1 MPFCIQCGTRLEEG
15 ARFCTSCGA
24 RQPEPAAAASVPRTE
39 DRPAASHQNSY
50 NYDPTIYSGGD
61 RAGNVPSRKKGG
73 TIFFIVLAVL
83 VVLAALIYVFSAVN
97 RGKPPAADSDVLGIY
112 VLQKAE
118 TNGITVDAGDLWK
131 NGFTIELKARGRAE
145 LNVDGKTGGAS
156 WTLEG
161 SKFTIKGSGLDCS
174 GTLKNGTLI
183 LRNVM
188 NSGVKLY
195 FTKDGA
201 PLSSDRPSDASASAA
216 PADKTPTPAAPGN
229 GNGPYGKYIAVKAE
243 AFGVEVPVDSMYTDG
258 FSIELQAGGECTVK
272 VNTNSAK
279 GTWTLDGDKVTGS
292 LGTVEM
298 SGALSDGVMILENVY
313 GMGVTF
319 FFSLDGAAL
328 PAA

>member
-50 NYDPTIYSGGD
+50 NYDPTIFSSGD

-73 TIFFIVLAVL
+73 AIFFIGLAVL

-118 TNGITVDAGDLWK
+118 TNGKTVDAGDLWK

-201 PLSSDRPSDASASAA
+201 
-216 PADKTPTPAAPGN
+216 TAPGN
-229 GNGPYGKYIAVKAE
+229 KNGLYGKYIAIRAE

-258 FSIELQAGGECTVK
+258 FSIELRAGGECTVK
-272 VNTNSAK
+272 VNSNSAEGK
-279 GTWTLDGDKVTGS
+279 WTLDGDKVTVS

-298 SGALSDGVMILENVY
+298 SGALSDGVMTLENVY

-319 FFSLDGAAL
+319 FFSLDGTAL